1 VTAAAPQGPHESSRP
16 LASPVP
22 ILIVGTLGAIAV
34 IVAIFSILRHP
45 TVPAVISED
54 YTRVAGGLLVPEIRG
69 ADPTSVARALNARQ
83 PSLVVRLPRLRDAG
97 YSLEGGAIRAM
108 SEQPGVVAIYRN
120 RAMDLLVAHA
130 YYGALSDLPGLP
142 EVRQANGHR
151 FVLHRKATNILA
163 FWQEGPV
170 VMVVTSSL
178 PVEHVVKL
186 AVQAANSLDAAE

>member
-1 VTAAAPQGPHESSRP
+1 VTAASPRGAHESPRP

-22 ILIVGTLGAIAV
+22 ILIVISLGAIAV

-45 TVPAVISED
+45 TVPAVIAED
-54 YTRVAGGLLVPEIRG
+54 YTRVAGGLLVPEVRG
-69 ADPTSVARALNARQ
+69 TDRAAVARALNARQ
-83 PSLVVRLPRLRDAG
+83 PSLVVRLPQLRDAG

-108 SEQPGVVAIYRN
+108 SEEPGVVAIYRN

-130 YYGALSDLPGLP
+130 YHGTLSDLPGPP

-151 FVLHRKATNILA
+151 FVLQRKATNILA

-178 PVEHVVKL
+178 PVEQVVKL
-186 AVQAANSLDAAE
+186 ATVAARSLDAAE